1 MSEKLKALSKQWF
14 EKVWNQQDE
23 SAIDQLAAPDVIAHG
38 LTSGGEHFDG
48 TSPFLKFYRP
58 FVSAFPNLH
67 IAVEDV
73 IAEGDKTVVRIRF
86 TGKHTGDGLGIAPTG
101 NNVSVTGA
109 GDDALA
115 RREDRRSLERIRRR
129 RDVAAIAGTGEGED
143 LG

>member
-101 NNVSVTGA
+101 NNVSVTGLVMMRWRGEKIVEAWNEFDAA
-109 GDDALA
+109 GMLQQLQGPAKVK
-115 RREDRRSLERIRRR
+115 I
-129 RDVAAIAGTGEGED
+129 
-143 LG
+143 